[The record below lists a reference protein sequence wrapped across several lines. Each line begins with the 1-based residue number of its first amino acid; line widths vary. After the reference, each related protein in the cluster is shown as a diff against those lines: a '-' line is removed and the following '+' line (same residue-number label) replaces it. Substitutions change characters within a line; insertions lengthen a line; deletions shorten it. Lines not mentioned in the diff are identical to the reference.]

1 MRTKATAISLGHPLG
16 VLTMTALALPRGGVD
31 DEVVVRAIRRVYEL
45 AHGRVV
51 ETKIGAVPV
60 APAVA
65 PSLANALFHAATRS
79 ELLEVIEEMIASARE
94 SRPQVRPAYFAA
106 GSALREFLD
115 GRLGAPESWANGR
128 CSSNLSAL
136 LPATAAR

>member
-1 MRTKATAISLGHPLG
+1 MRRTATAMSLRESLGI
-16 VLTMTALALPRGGVD
+16 LTMTALALPRGGVD

-51 ETKIGAVPV
+51 ETKIGAVPI

-65 PSLANALFHAATRS
+65 PSLANALFHAATRP
-79 ELLEVIEEMIASARE
+79 ELLEVIEEVIASARE
-94 SRPQVRPAYFAA
+94 RRDHVRPAYFAA

-115 GRLGAPESWANGR
+115 GRLGAPEFWANGHR
-128 CSSNLSAL
+128 SSHLSAL
-136 LPATAAR
+136 LPATASR